1 MYASRDFF
9 QLQTAPFASW
19 SAAIIFETRIF
30 LSAPGHNEEARGTVG
45 GRDNGGRYEE
55 INPPRHTATPI
66 APRRRAT
73 LVTHLIFRFHGDRLV
88 QRTPADRDWRGW
100 WWWWLRTFS
109 LIMRVAPPG
118 RKGWNVALSLFL
130 FPFYVSLSGWTLS
143 ERTFNDISVS
153 RKLQPLETNIVMR
166 DT

>member
-55 INPPRHTATPI
+55 INPPRHTATPV

-88 QRTPADRDWRGW
+88 QRTPADGDRRGW
-100 WWWWLRTFS
+100 RWWWLRTFS

-118 RKGWNVALSLFL
+118 RKGWNVALSLSL
-130 FPFYVSLSGWTLS
+130 FPLYVSLSGWTLS

-153 RKLQPLETNIVMR
+153 RKQEPLKTNILMR